1 MAKKGKNQD
10 FNHNPTGK
18 GGFKDH
24 PELRNNDGAPR
35 KGESIAE
42 AIRYFLDGE
51 TDVDIPGPD
60 GSPVGTEKQRRI
72 ALLIKEAFAEAVES
86 HKGWAFRFLASYG
99 YGFPAQ
105 SSEQQA
111 AGMDELMGALEAADH
126 IEEDSEALRYLQE
139 ALNVQNQGGNGRG
152 VNGSGGNGDKQ

>member
-1 MAKKGKNQD
+1 MAKKGKNQH
-10 FNHNPTGK
+10 FNRNPTGK

-24 PELRNNDGAPR
+24 PETRNNDGAPR

-51 TDVDIPGPD
+51 ADVDITDPEGTPI
-60 GSPVGTEKQRRI
+60 GTEKQRRI
-72 ALLIKEAFAEAVES
+72 AMLIREAFIEAVEG

-105 SSEQQA
+105 STEQQA
-111 AGMDELMGALEAADH
+111 AGMNELLESLEAADRM
-126 IEEDSEALRYLQE
+126 EEDSEAIRYLKE
-139 ALNVQNQGGNGRG
+139 AMNLADNNGNG
-152 VNGSGGNGDKQ
+152 NGSGGNGDGTGK